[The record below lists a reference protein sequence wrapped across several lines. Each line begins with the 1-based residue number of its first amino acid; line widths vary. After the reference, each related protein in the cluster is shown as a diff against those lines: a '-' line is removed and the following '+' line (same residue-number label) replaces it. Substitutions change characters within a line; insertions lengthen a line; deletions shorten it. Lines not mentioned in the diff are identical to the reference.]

1 MVEYSDDRIGKKRDS
16 VGTQGNDIQTH
27 YKDSESWWKSLPF
40 PLENVTVFEVH
51 RPKGFRFKNSSYNIS
66 AEVLGRELLVSGE
79 GSTKEQA
86 VTKAVAELVE
96 RSTLIEFADAN
107 PDVKTSNGWAA
118 YFDLEIAKINAIRE
132 LVERDSILR
141 HWYSKAPFEVVDTD
155 SLPQAIKSW
164 VATELASSE
173 FPQLEI
179 LISSIGLG
187 PTATAIL
194 KNNFGFGVIGHCSRE
209 NIEESIEGAIEEACR
224 MAHHFLLKS
233 YLDDCKAMSLQISK
247 KVNPGSHGVF
257 YAHQEAFPSW
267 LFGRTIDFNFAKDCW
282 IKRNETLN
290 KNFGKFQTKVVRKE
304 PLFVVQ
310 ATSEVTLDLNWGF
323 ESSES
328 LDMRLNGKIPRVLR
342 PTDGFNLKPHIVP

>member
-1 MVEYSDDRIGKKRDS
+1 M
-16 VGTQGNDIQTH
+16 GTQGNDIQTH
-27 YKDSESWWKSLPF
+27 YRDSESWWKSLPF

-66 AEVLGRELLVSGE
+66 AEVLGRKLLVSGE

-96 RSTLIEFADAN
+96 RSALIEFADVN

-118 YFDLEIAKINAIRE
+118 HFDLDIAKINAIRE
-132 LVERDSILR
+132 LVERDSILK
-141 HWYSKAPFEVVDTD
+141 HWYSKTPFEVVETD
-155 SLPQAIKSW
+155 SLPLTVKMWI
-164 VATELASSE
+164 ATELATSE

-187 PTATAIL
+187 PTVTAIL
-194 KNNFGFGVIGHCSRE
+194 KNKLGFGVVGHCSRE
-209 NIEESIEGAIEEACR
+209 SIEASIDGAIEEACR
-224 MAHHFLLKS
+224 MAHHFLMRS
-233 YLDDCKAMSLQISK
+233 YLEDCKAMNLQISK

-267 LFGRTIDFNFAKDCW
+267 LLGRNVDFNFAKDHW
-282 IKRNETLN
+282 IKRNENLN
-290 KNFGKFQTKVVRKE
+290 KNLGKFQTKVVCRE

-310 ATSEVTLDLNWGF
+310 ATSEVTIDLNWGF

-328 LDMRLNGKIPRVLR
+328 LEVRLMGKMPNELR